1 MEKDIHEAR
10 DLPKGY
16 DHKFIY
22 SHVGYN
28 LKMTDMQGALGLSQ
42 LDKIDFF
49 IQKRKQ
55 NFRYLKNKFL
65 KRV

>member
-1 MEKDIHEAR
+1 MNNTCGKR
-10 DLPKGY
+10 YSWKLGDLPKGY

-42 LDKIDFF
+42 LDKIDFLYKKESK
-49 IQKRKQ
+49 ISDI
-55 NFRYLKNKFL
+55 
-65 KRV
+65 